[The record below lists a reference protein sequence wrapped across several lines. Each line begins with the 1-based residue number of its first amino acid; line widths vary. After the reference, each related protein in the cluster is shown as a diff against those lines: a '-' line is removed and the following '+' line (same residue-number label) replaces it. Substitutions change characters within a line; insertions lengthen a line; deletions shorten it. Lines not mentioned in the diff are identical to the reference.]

1 MPEFLIINVKLK
13 YFMKDLD
20 LTNVQNNWENFVS
33 SAVTMAPRLITAL
46 VSAVLIFIAGRWI
59 IGILK
64 KLIRKAFVKKGV
76 EISLQKFMLNVIT
89 WALNILLFI
98 IVVTQLGVQT
108 SAFVAMIGAAGLA
121 VGLALQGSLA
131 NFAGGILILLLKP
144 FKVGDYIEVK
154 SGESGTVHEIDIFH
168 TRLITPQNQMVVI
181 PNGDVSN
188 NSITNYTH
196 LGTRRT
202 WFNIGV
208 SYDTDLKQ
216 AKDILLDVIKNNQ
229 YAFDDPA
236 PQVVVTELGDSA
248 VNLSVRATTSLDNFW
263 TMNEELIIS
272 CKKALDDAG
281 IEIPFPQRDLH
292 VYQRS

>member
-1 MPEFLIINVKLK
+1 
-13 YFMKDLD
+13 MKELN
-20 LTNVQNNWENFVS
+20 LTNVQDNWENFIS
-33 SAVTMAPRLITAL
+33 SAVAMAPRLITAI
-46 VSAVLIFIAGRWI
+46 VSAILIFIVGRWL

-64 KLIRKAFVKKGV
+64 KIVRKAFIKKGI

-121 VGLALQGSLA
+121 IGLALQGSLA

-154 SGESGTVHEIDIFH
+154 SGESGTVQEIDIFH

-208 SYDTDLKQ
+208 SYNADLKQ
-216 AKDILLDVIKNNQ
+216 AKDILLDVIQNNQ

-272 CKKALDDAG
+272 CKKALDNAG

>member
-1 MPEFLIINVKLK
+1 
-13 YFMKDLD
+13 MKDLD

-46 VSAVLIFIAGRWI
+46 LSAVLIFIAGRWI

-168 TRLITPQNQMVVI
+168 IRLITPQNQMVVI

-272 CKKALDDAG
+272 CKKALDNAG

>member
-1 MPEFLIINVKLK
+1 
-13 YFMKDLD
+13 MKDLN
-20 LTNVQNNWENFVS
+20 LSNVQDNWENFIT
-33 SAVTMAPRLITAL
+33 SAIALAPRLITAL
-46 VSAVLIFIAGRWI
+46 VSAILIFIVGRWI
-59 IGILK
+59 IGLLK
-64 KLIRKAFVKKGV
+64 KLIRKAFIKKEV
-76 EISLQKFMLNVIT
+76 ELSLQKFLLNVIT
-89 WALNILLFI
+89 WSLNILLFI

-121 VGLALQGSLA
+121 IGLALQGSLA
-131 NFAGGILILLLKP
+131 NFAGGILILMLKP

-168 TRLITPQNQMVVI
+168 TRLITPQNQMVII

-208 SYDTDLKQ
+208 SYNVNLNE
-216 AKDILLDVIKNNQ
+216 AKKILLDVIKDNQ
-229 YAFDDPA
+229 YAFESPA

-248 VNLSVRATTSLDNFW
+248 INLSIRATTSLDNFW
-263 TMNEELIIS
+263 TMNEELIIN
-272 CKKALDDAG
+272 CKRALDNAG

-292 VYQRS
+292 IYQNS

>member
-1 MPEFLIINVKLK
+1 MKEFN
-13 YFMKDLD
+13 
-20 LTNVQNNWENFVS
+20 LTNVQDNWENFIS

-46 VSAVLIFIAGRWI
+46 VSAILIFIAGRWL
-59 IGILK
+59 IGIAK
-64 KLIRKAFVKKGV
+64 KLIAKAFIKKDV

-121 VGLALQGSLA
+121 IGLALQGSLA

-154 SGESGTVHEIDIFH
+154 SGESGTVQEIDIFH

-263 TMNEELIIS
+263 TMNEELIIN

>member
-1 MPEFLIINVKLK
+1 
-13 YFMKDLD
+13 MKDLN
-20 LTNVQNNWENFVS
+20 LSNVQDNWENFIT
-33 SAVTMAPRLITAL
+33 SAIAMAPRLITAL
-46 VSAVLIFIAGRWI
+46 VSAILIFIVGRWI
-59 IGILK
+59 IGLLK
-64 KLIRKAFVKKGV
+64 KLIRKAFIKKEV
-76 EISLQKFMLNVIT
+76 ELSLQKFLLNVIT
-89 WALNILLFI
+89 WSLNILLFI

-121 VGLALQGSLA
+121 IGLALQGSLA
-131 NFAGGILILLLKP
+131 NFAGGILILMLKP

-168 TRLITPQNQMVVI
+168 TRLITPQNQMVII

-208 SYDTDLKQ
+208 SYNANLNE
-216 AKDILLDVIKNNQ
+216 AKKILLDVIKNNQ
-229 YAFDDPA
+229 YAFESPA

-248 VNLSVRATTSLDNFW
+248 INLSIRATTSLDNFW
-263 TMNEELIIS
+263 TMNEELIIN
-272 CKKALDDAG
+272 CKKALDNAG

-292 VYQRS
+292 IYQNA

>member
-1 MPEFLIINVKLK
+1 
-13 YFMKDLD
+13 MKDLD

-272 CKKALDDAG
+272 CKKALDNAG

>member
-1 MPEFLIINVKLK
+1 MKEF
-13 YFMKDLD
+13 D
-20 LTNVQNNWENFVS
+20 LTNVQDNWENFIS

-46 VSAVLIFIAGRWI
+46 VSAIFIFVAGRWLI
-59 IGILK
+59 KILK
-64 KLIRKAFVKKGV
+64 KFIAKAFIKKDV

-98 IVVTQLGVQT
+98 IVITQLGVQT

-154 SGESGTVHEIDIFH
+154 SGESGTVQEIDIFH

-181 PNGDVSN
+181 PNGDISN

-216 AKDILLDVIKNNQ
+216 AKDILLGVIKNNQ
-229 YAFDDPA
+229 YAFDDPV

-263 TMNEELIIS
+263 TMNEELIID
-272 CKKALDDAG
+272 CKRALDDAD

-292 VYQRS
+292 IYQRS

>member
-1 MPEFLIINVKLK
+1 
-13 YFMKDLD
+13 MKELN
-20 LTNVQNNWENFVS
+20 LTNVQDNWENFIS
-33 SAVTMAPRLITAL
+33 SAVTMAPRLITAI
-46 VSAVLIFIAGRWI
+46 VSAILIFIVGRWL

-64 KLIRKAFVKKGV
+64 KIVRKAFIKKGI

-121 VGLALQGSLA
+121 IGLALQGSLA

-154 SGESGTVHEIDIFH
+154 SGESGTVQEIDIFH

-208 SYDTDLKQ
+208 SYNADLKQ
-216 AKDILLDVIKNNQ
+216 AKDILLDVIQNNQ

-272 CKKALDDAG
+272 CKKALDNAG

>member
-1 MPEFLIINVKLK
+1 
-13 YFMKDLD
+13 MKDLN
-20 LTNVQNNWENFVS
+20 LRNVQDNWENFIA
-33 SAVTMAPRLITAL
+33 SAVAMAPKLITAL
-46 VSAVLIFIAGRWI
+46 VSAVLIFVVGRWI
-59 IGILK
+59 IRLLK
-64 KLIRKAFVKKGV
+64 KLIKRAFIKKEV
-76 EISLQKFMLNVIT
+76 EISLQKFLLNVVT
-89 WALNILLFI
+89 WSLNILLFI

-216 AKDILLDVIKNNQ
+216 AKDILLEVIKNNQ
-229 YAFDDPA
+229 YAFEDPA

-248 VNLSVRATTSLDNFW
+248 VNLSIRATTSLDNFW
-263 TMNEELIIS
+263 TMNEELIIN
-272 CKKALDDAG
+272 CKKALDNAG

>member
-1 MPEFLIINVKLK
+1 
-13 YFMKDLD
+13 MKELN
-20 LTNVQNNWENFVS
+20 LTTVQDNWENFVS
-33 SAVTMAPRLITAL
+33 SAIAMAPRLITAL
-46 VSAVLIFIAGRWI
+46 VSAVLIFIVGRWL

-64 KLIRKAFVKKGV
+64 KLIRKAFLKKGV
-76 EISLQKFMLNVIT
+76 ELSLQKFMLNVIT

-121 VGLALQGSLA
+121 IGLALQGSLA

-144 FKVGDYIEVK
+144 FKIGDYIEVK

-208 SYDTDLKQ
+208 SYDTDLKY

-229 YAFDDPA
+229 YAFEDPA

-263 TMNEELIIS
+263 TMNEELIIG
-272 CKKALDDAG
+272 CKKALDNAG
-281 IEIPFPQRDLH
+281 IEIPFPQTDLH
-292 VYQRS
+292 IYRR

>member
-1 MPEFLIINVKLK
+1 MPEFLLINVKLK

-46 VSAVLIFIAGRWI
+46 LSAVLIFIAGRWI

-272 CKKALDDAG
+272 CKKALDNAG

>member
-1 MPEFLIINVKLK
+1 
-13 YFMKDLD
+13 MKDLD

-33 SAVTMAPRLITAL
+33 SAVTMAPRLITAI
-46 VSAVLIFIAGRWI
+46 VSAILIFIAGRWL

-64 KLIRKAFVKKGV
+64 KLIRKAFIKRGV

-121 VGLALQGSLA
+121 IGLALQGSLA

-272 CKKALDDAG
+272 CKKALDNAG

-292 VYQRS
+292 IYQRS

>member
-1 MPEFLIINVKLK
+1 MPEFLLINVKLK

-216 AKDILLDVIKNNQ
+216 AKDILLNVIKNNQ

-248 VNLSVRATTSLDNFW
+248 VNLSVRATTSLENFW

-272 CKKALDDAG
+272 CKKALDNAG

-292 VYQRS
+292 IYQRS

>member
-1 MPEFLIINVKLK
+1 MKEF
-13 YFMKDLD
+13 D
-20 LTNVQNNWENFVS
+20 LTNVQDNWENFIS

-46 VSAVLIFIAGRWI
+46 VSAIFIFVAGRWLI
-59 IGILK
+59 KILK
-64 KLIRKAFVKKGV
+64 KFIAKAFIKKDV

-98 IVVTQLGVQT
+98 IVITQLGVQT

-154 SGESGTVHEIDIFH
+154 SGESGTVQEIDIFH

-202 WFNIGV
+202 WFDIGV

-216 AKDILLDVIKNNQ
+216 AKDILLGVIKNNQ
-229 YAFDDPA
+229 YAFDDPV

-263 TMNEELIIS
+263 TMNEELIID
-272 CKKALDDAG
+272 CKRALDDAD

-292 VYQRS
+292 IYQRS

>member
-1 MPEFLIINVKLK
+1 MKEFN
-13 YFMKDLD
+13 
-20 LTNVQNNWENFVS
+20 LTNVQDNWENFIS

-46 VSAVLIFIAGRWI
+46 VSAILIFIAGRWL
-59 IGILK
+59 IGIAK
-64 KLIRKAFVKKGV
+64 KLIAKAFIKKDV

-121 VGLALQGSLA
+121 IGLALQGSLA

-154 SGESGTVHEIDIFH
+154 SGESGTVQEIDIFH

-248 VNLSVRATTSLDNFW
+248 VNLSIRATTSLDNFW
-263 TMNEELIIS
+263 TMNEELIIN

>member
-1 MPEFLIINVKLK
+1 MKEFN
-13 YFMKDLD
+13 
-20 LTNVQNNWENFVS
+20 LTNVQDNWENFIS
-33 SAVTMAPRLITAL
+33 SAVIMAPRLITAL
-46 VSAVLIFIAGRWI
+46 VSAILIFIAGRWL
-59 IGILK
+59 IGIAK
-64 KLIRKAFVKKGV
+64 KLIAKAFIKKDV

-121 VGLALQGSLA
+121 IGLALQGSLA

-154 SGESGTVHEIDIFH
+154 SGESGTVQEIDIFH

-248 VNLSVRATTSLDNFW
+248 VNLSIRATTSLDNFW
-263 TMNEELIIS
+263 TMNEELIIN
-272 CKKALDDAG
+272 CKKALDDAR

-292 VYQRS
+292 IYQRS

>member
-1 MPEFLIINVKLK
+1 MKEFN
-13 YFMKDLD
+13 
-20 LTNVQNNWENFVS
+20 LTNVQDNWENFIS

-46 VSAVLIFIAGRWI
+46 VSAVLIFIAGRWL
-59 IGILK
+59 IGIAK
-64 KLIRKAFVKKGV
+64 KLIAKAFIKKDV

-121 VGLALQGSLA
+121 IGLALQGSLA

-154 SGESGTVHEIDIFH
+154 SGESGTVQEIDIFH

-248 VNLSVRATTSLDNFW
+248 VNLSIRATTSLDNFW
-263 TMNEELIIS
+263 TMNEELIIN

>member
-1 MPEFLIINVKLK
+1 
-13 YFMKDLD
+13 MKDLN
-20 LTNVQNNWENFVS
+20 LSNVQDNWENFIT
-33 SAVTMAPRLITAL
+33 SAIAMAPRLITAL
-46 VSAVLIFIAGRWI
+46 VSAILIFIVGRWI
-59 IGILK
+59 IGLLK
-64 KLIRKAFVKKGV
+64 KLIRKAFIKKEV
-76 EISLQKFMLNVIT
+76 ELSLQKFLLNVIT
-89 WALNILLFI
+89 WSLNILLFI

-121 VGLALQGSLA
+121 IGLALQGSLA
-131 NFAGGILILLLKP
+131 NFAGGILILMLKP

-168 TRLITPQNQMVVI
+168 TRLITPQNQMVII

-208 SYDTDLKQ
+208 SYNANLNE
-216 AKDILLDVIKNNQ
+216 AKKILLGVIKDNQ
-229 YAFDDPA
+229 YAFESPA

-248 VNLSVRATTSLDNFW
+248 INLSIRATTSLDNFW
-263 TMNEELIIS
+263 TMNEELIIN
-272 CKKALDDAG
+272 CKRALDNAG

-292 VYQRS
+292 IYQNA